1 MKFKSI
7 AFILALTVASW
18 AQTATQNQAPQDNGA
33 PQTQTEHSCCHKM
46 ANAGSEKSCCHRQ
59 TGETANS
66 TSCCSNEK
74 SACCEGKD
82 EKSCMKSA
90 NGETAATCEECCGKD
105 HEKTCC
111 SPNKSGDEKGMSCQ
125 KNKQCAEHCA
135 AHAAAGA
142 GN

>member
-18 AQTATQNQAPQDNGA
+18 AQTATQNQAPHDNGA

-46 ANAGSEKSCCHRQ
+46 ANANSEKSCCHQQ
-59 TGETANS
+59 TGETAS
-66 TSCCSNEK
+66 ATSCCSNEK
-74 SACCEGKD
+74 GACCESKN
-82 EKSCMKSA
+82 EKSCMKGAS
-90 NGETAATCEECCGKD
+90 GETTATCEECCGKD

-111 SPNKSGDEKGMSCQ
+111 SPSKSGDEKAMICQ
-125 KNKQCAEHCA
+125 QNKQCAEHCS